1 MNECIRIRRGNAIAT
16 ATVAALVSLVSIPG
30 CTASPARPDA
40 SPSAATGSPATE
52 PPPSPT
58 PSYPLSTA
66 PRTIPAVRE
75 HEAARGPGWKP
86 APDARVVVPP
96 ANKAALADEGKL
108 LAGE

>member
-30 CTASPARPDA
+30 CTASPARAGRLPVRRHRQPGHRA
-40 SPSAATGSPATE
+40 S
-52 PPPSPT
+52 PSPT

-86 APDARVVVPP
+86 APDARVVVPAGQQGGP
-96 ANKAALADEGKL
+96 RRRGQAARR
-108 LAGE
+108 